1 MLNLSIAIC
10 TYNGEQRLPL
20 VLDRLRSQINID
32 TVHWEIL
39 IVDNNSING
48 TADRIAQLQTEWA
61 QDSTLPTIHYL
72 FEKLQGTA
80 FARQSALTK
89 AEGEW
94 VAFLDDDN
102 LPHTEWVAAIEAFI
116 QQHPNAGAFHGQ
128 ILGDYEITP
137 PPNFDRIAPFW
148 AIAGGRKARCYTT
161 DPNATR
167 KRLLPPGAGIVVQRQ
182 AWLDHVPTELNLVG
196 RVGKSMVGGED
207 IEAMGYLSRAGFEI
221 WYTPE
226 MRLDHRIAADRLTR
240 DSVIRHMHGIGLG
253 RWQLRRLGFA
263 KWKRPF
269 MMAIFFGNDCRKA
282 IVHSIKYRHEIQGAD
297 IVSIAERA
305 FFIGCLQSPFYRW
318 IQYIQAN

>member
-1 MLNLSIAIC
+1 MLNLTIAIC

-39 IVDNNSING
+39 IVDNNSTDG

-80 FARQSALTK
+80 FARQYALTK

-102 LPHTEWVAAIEAFI
+102 LPHPEWIAAIEAFI
-116 QQHPNAGAFHGQ
+116 QQHLNVGAFHGQ
-128 ILGDYEITP
+128 TLGDYEITP

-182 AWLDHVPTELNLVG
+182 AWLDHVPKELNLVG
-196 RVGKSMVGGED
+196 RVGASMVGGED

-221 WYTPE
+221 WYTPK
-226 MRLDHRIAADRLTR
+226 MRLDHRIDAARLTR

-253 RWQLRRLGFA
+253 RWRLRRLGLA
-263 KWKRPF
+263 RWQKPF
-269 MMAIFFGNDCRKA
+269 VMAIFFGNDCRKT
-282 IVHSIKYRHEIQGAD
+282 IVHEFKYHHDLRSAD
-297 IVSIAERA
+297 TVAIAERA

-318 IQYIQAN
+318 IR

>member
-20 VLDRLRSQINID
+20 VLDRLRSQINTD

-39 IVDNNSING
+39 IVDNNSTDG
-48 TADRIAQLQTEWA
+48 TADRITQLQTEWA

-72 FEKLQGTA
+72 FEKSQGTA

-102 LPHTEWVAAIEAFI
+102 LPHTEWIAAIEAFI
-116 QQHPNAGAFHGQ
+116 QQHPNVGAFHGQ

-182 AWLDHVPTELNLVG
+182 AWLAHVPTQLSLVG
-196 RVGKSMVGGED
+196 RVGASMVGGED

-221 WYTPE
+221 WYTPK
-226 MRLDHRIAADRLTR
+226 MQLDHRIAADRLTR
-240 DSVIRHMHGIGLG
+240 DSMIRHMHGIGLG
-253 RWQLRRLGFA
+253 RWQLRRLGLA
-263 KWKRPF
+263 RWQKPLV
-269 MMAIFFGNDCRKA
+269 MAIFFGNDCRKT
-282 IVHSIKYRHEIQGAD
+282 IVHEFKYHRDLRSAD
-297 IVSIAERA
+297 TVAIAERA

-318 IQYIQAN
+318 TQK

>member
-39 IVDNNSING
+39 IVDNNSIDG

-102 LPHTEWVAAIEAFI
+102 LPHTEWIAAIEAFI
-116 QQHPNAGAFHGQ
+116 QQHPNVGAFHGQ

>member
-20 VLDRLRSQINID
+20 VLDRLRSQISTD

-39 IVDNNSING
+39 IVNNNSTDG

-72 FEKLQGTA
+72 FEKSQGTA
-80 FARQSALTK
+80 FARQHALTK

-94 VAFLDDDN
+94 VVFLDDDN
-102 LPHTEWVAAIEAFI
+102 LPHTEWIAAIEGFI
-116 QQHPNAGAFHGQ
+116 QQHPNVGAFHGQ

-148 AIAGGRKARCYTT
+148 AIAGGKKARCYTT
-161 DPNATR
+161 DPNALR

-182 AWLDHVPTELNLVG
+182 AWLDHVPKELNLVG
-196 RVGKSMVGGED
+196 RVGKSMVCGED
-207 IEAMGYLSRAGFEI
+207 IEAMEYLSRAGFEI

-226 MRLDHRIAADRLTR
+226 MRIDHRITADRLTR

-253 RWQLRRLGFA
+253 RWQLRRLRVG
-263 KWKRPF
+263 KWKRPLI
-269 MMAIFFGNDCRKA
+269 MAIFFGNDCRKA
-282 IVHSIKYRHEIQGAD
+282 IVHSIKYRHEIQAAD
-297 IVSIAERA
+297 IVAIAERA
-305 FFIGCLQSPFYRW
+305 FFIGCLQSPFYGW
-318 IQYIQAN
+318 IQ

>member
-20 VLDRLRSQINID
+20 VLDRLRSQISTDN
-32 TVHWEIL
+32 VRWEIL
-39 IVDNNSING
+39 IVDNNSSDG
-48 TADRIAQLQTEWA
+48 TADWVGQLQTDWA
-61 QDSTLPTIHYL
+61 KDSTLPKIQYL
-72 FEKLQGTA
+72 FERSQGTA
-80 FARQSALTK
+80 FARQYALTK

-102 LPHTEWVAAIEAFI
+102 LPHAEWVAAIEAFI
-116 QQHPNAGAFHGQ
+116 PQHPNVGAFHGQ
-128 ILGDYEITP
+128 ILGDYEIIP

-161 DPNATR
+161 DPNAAR

-196 RVGKSMVGGED
+196 RIGGSMVGGED

-226 MRLDHRIAADRLTR
+226 MRLDHRIADRLTR

-253 RWQLRRLGFA
+253 RWQLRRLGLA
-263 KWKRPF
+263 GWQRPL
-269 MMAIFFGNDCRKA
+269 MVAMFFGNDCRKA
-282 IVHSIKYRHEIQGAD
+282 VIHSFTYRHDLRSSDVVA
-297 IVSIAERA
+297 IAERA
-305 FFIGCLQSPFYRW
+305 FYLGCLQSPFYGWMR
-318 IQYIQAN
+318 